1 MASIYSLRTLVLTH
15 LEAADLENLITA
27 AICASTSSVL
37 DHNHFRYAVMG
48 DFNLQLRGSTRR
60 TNDNDIAIDTYMRLF
75 MERALSQ
82 Q

>member
-15 LEAADLENLITA
+15 LEAAHLENLITA
-27 AICASTSSVL
+27 AICASSVL